1 MPTHSP
7 DSKQNPDAF
16 PLLLTEYDLHLIGEG
31 THYRTYEKL
40 GAHIREVKGVHG
52 VHFAVWAPHAGRVS
66 VIGEFNG
73 WDGRSHGMRFHA
85 GVGLWELFVP
95 NLDAGV
101 PYKYEVTN
109 ADFTARAD
117 KSDPYGFATELRPRN
132 ASIVHNIDSYEWH
145 DAEWM
150 RNRAPNPKSSPRA
163 DVARGIIPN

>member
-31 THYRTYEKL
+31 THYHTYEKL

-73 WDGRSHGMRFHA
+73 WGTF
-85 GVGLWELFVP
+85 P
-95 NLDAGV
+95 
-101 PYKYEVTN
+101 
-109 ADFTARAD
+109 
-117 KSDPYGFATELRPRN
+117 
-132 ASIVHNIDSYEWH
+132 
-145 DAEWM
+145 
-150 RNRAPNPKSSPRA
+150 
-163 DVARGIIPN
+163 ARGTLERTDVGRGEPHDPRRAGRGADGDRVRAHWR